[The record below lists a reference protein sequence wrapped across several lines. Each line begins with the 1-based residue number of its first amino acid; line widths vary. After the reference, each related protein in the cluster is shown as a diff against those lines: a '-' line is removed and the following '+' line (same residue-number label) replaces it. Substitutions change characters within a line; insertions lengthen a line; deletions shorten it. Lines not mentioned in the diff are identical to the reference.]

1 MLSKTKTDQSNF
13 YNGEIV
19 AGSLLIP
26 ESRKIAGLLI
36 QNINPES
43 WKQAIE
49 TNNILQKRSPA
60 SAIRQARLI
69 RNRLIL
75 MKPDLWDLVHQGS
88 ADIATQALLAASI
101 KHSRL
106 LGDFMDKTIRDN
118 WRTFK
123 DTISTQD
130 WRDFLEI
137 CVQIDPKVS
146 DWTASTRSKL
156 RQVVFR
162 ILAESKYIDG
172 TRTLKLLPVSIVP
185 EIRKYLTENSENYIL
200 RCMNITQ

>member
-1 MLSKTKTDQSNF
+1 LSSTKKNQPNI

-19 AGSLLIP
+19 AGSLLIS
-26 ESRKIAGLLI
+26 ESRKIADLLL
-36 QNINPES
+36 QNINPEA

-75 MKPDLWDLVHQGS
+75 MKPDLWDLIHHGS

-123 DTISTQD
+123 DTISAQD

-146 DWTASTRSKL
+146 DWTESTRSKL

-162 ILAESKYIDG
+162 ILSESKYIDG
-172 TRTLKLLPVSIVP
+172 TRTLKLLSVSIVP
-185 EIRKYLTENSENYIL
+185 EIRKYLTENSENYVL
-200 RCMNITQ
+200 RCMDITQ